1 MYLCG
6 LWDRAG
12 VPGENPLGH
21 REHTQEAVT
30 VMTGSDSAVRQRSYS
45 PPTIFQETADDHFM
59 TGAAATRCAQLLCNR

>member
-21 REHTQEAVT
+21 REHTQEAVSF
-30 VMTGSDSAVRQRSYS
+30 MTGSDSAVRQRSYS
-45 PPTIFQETADDHFM
+45 LHQR
-59 TGAAATRCAQLLCNR
+59 AAHNFSENR